1 MTSDSRQRL
10 RLILLLAPAFMG
22 LACTQSRPGSGLNP
36 SAQVMKQAQ
45 KRSLMDVRE
54 AVPGIVIDMKYGT
67 TDNVTAR
74 PIYPARMPCLLRT
87 ETAAKLKKA
96 QELLRAQGYG
106 LCIWDAY
113 RPPEAQ
119 EVLHKAAG
127 STGMYLSPNSGW
139 SRHCGGIAVDLTLVD
154 AKGRLQRM
162 PTGFDQDFAHAG
174 IHYQGSDPLVRQNL
188 QILNA
193 AMKEAGFTQ
202 LESEWWH
209 FDDADYIT
217 DPQPVVFAQKLG
229 LPLMTPAP

>member
-10 RLILLLAPAFMG
+10 RLILLLALSFSGA
-22 LACTQSRPGSGLNP
+22 ACAPPRPGSGLHP
-36 SAQVMKQAQ
+36 PARVLKQAKQ
-45 KRSLMDVRE
+45 RSLVDIRQQVQ
-54 AVPGIVIDMKYGT
+54 GIVIDMKYGT
-67 TDNVTAR
+67 ADNVTAR

-119 EVLHKAAG
+119 EVLHHAAG
-127 STGMYLSPNSGW
+127 RTGMYLSPNSGW

-154 AKGRLQRM
+154 AQGRLQRM
-162 PTGFDQDFAHAG
+162 PTGFDQDLEHAG
-174 IHYQGSDPLVRQNL
+174 IHYQGSDPVVRQNL

-209 FDDADYIT
+209 FDDSDYVT

-229 LPLMTPAP
+229 LQVMNPAP

>member
-1 MTSDSRQRL
+1 M
-10 RLILLLAPAFMG
+10 APALMG
-22 LACTQSRPGSGLNP
+22 MACTQPRPGSGMHP
-36 SAQVMKQAQ
+36 AAQVMKQARQ
-45 KRSLMDVRE
+45 RSLVDVRE

-67 TDNVTAR
+67 ADNVTGR

-96 QELLRAQGYG
+96 QELLRAQGCG

-119 EVLHKAAG
+119 EALHKAAG

-154 AKGRLQRM
+154 ARGRPQRM
-162 PTGFDQDFAHAG
+162 PTGFDQDLEHAG
-174 IHYQGSDPLVRQNL
+174 IHYQGGDPVVRQNL

-217 DPQPVVFAQKLG
+217 DPQPVVFAHKLG
-229 LPLMTPAP
+229 LPAMNPPP

>member
-10 RLILLLAPAFMG
+10 RLILLLAPA
-22 LACTQSRPGSGLNP
+22 LVVVACTQHRPGSGLNP
-36 SAQVMKQAQ
+36 PAKVMKLAQ
-45 KRSLMDVRE
+45 QRSLVDVRE
-54 AVPGIVIDMKYGT
+54 TVPGIVIDMKYGT
-67 TDNVTAR
+67 ADNVTAR
-74 PIYPARMPCLLRT
+74 PIYPAHMPCLLRT

-127 STGMYLSPNSGW
+127 NTGMYLSPNSGW

-162 PTGFDQDFAHAG
+162 PTGFDQDFEHAS
-174 IHYQGSDPLVRQNL
+174 IQYRGSDPVVRQNL

-217 DPQPVVFAQKLG
+217 DPQPVVFAQKIG
-229 LPLMTPAP
+229 LPLMPPAP